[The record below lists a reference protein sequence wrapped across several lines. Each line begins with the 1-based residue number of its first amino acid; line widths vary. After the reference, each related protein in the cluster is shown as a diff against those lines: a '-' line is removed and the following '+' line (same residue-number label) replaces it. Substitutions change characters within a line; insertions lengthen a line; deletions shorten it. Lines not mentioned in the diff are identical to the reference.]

1 MTADPWAFLR
11 NLTHARIALGRAG
24 HSVPTRELLDFRLA
38 HSRARDSVWREVDFS
53 RLRAEFNSAIEVQS
67 RCASKQEFLLDPDRG
82 RALSDDSKKLLG
94 SLAGKPSTRV
104 ANPDCVLVIAD
115 GLSADAVQSNA
126 TAFAKAFIEGMA
138 AVNLSL
144 GPVVLARY
152 ARVAL
157 GDEIGALLKSRSVLM
172 LIGERPGLASS
183 DSLSVYFTWA
193 PDATRSDAN
202 RNCISNIHA
211 DGLAPEFAANMAVF
225 LAQASIQR
233 QLSGVDLKIEFDGI
247 QSLQSWSGVGKS

>member
-1 MTADPWAFLR
+1 
-11 NLTHARIALGRAG
+11 
-24 HSVPTRELLDFRLA
+24 
-38 HSRARDSVWREVDFS
+38 
-53 RLRAEFNSAIEVQS
+53 
-67 RCASKQEFLLDPDRG
+67 
-82 RALSDDSKKLLG
+82 
-94 SLAGKPSTRV
+94 
-104 ANPDCVLVIAD
+104 
-115 GLSADAVQSNA
+115 
-126 TAFAKAFIEGMA
+126 
-138 AVNLSL
+138 
-144 GPVVLARY
+144 
-152 ARVAL
+152 
-157 GDEIGALLKSRSVLM
+157 M